1 MVLTTMKSMMNI
13 GFSTAA
19 GTVAMDGTDYH
30 EVYNEY
36 CI

>member
-1 MVLTTMKSMMNI
+1 MITMKSMMNI

-19 GTVAMDGTDYH
+19 GTDYH
-30 EVYNEY
+30 KVYDDY

>member
-13 GFSTAA
+13 VFSTAA
-19 GTVAMDGTDYH
+19 GTVSMDGSDYH
-30 EVYNEY
+30 AVHDEY